1 MNKIEAGIVGIA
13 GFILT
18 MGGVGGIELSDTSD
32 QMLSSSLVAI
42 LGLLAMYC
50 AVLAMKINGEWK

>member
-1 MNKIEAGIVGIA
+1 
-13 GFILT
+13 

-32 QMLSSSLVAI
+32 QMLSAAGVAI

-50 AVLAMKINGEWK
+50 SILAMKIRNWE

>member
-1 MNKIEAGIVGIA
+1 MNKIEAGIVGAA

-18 MGGVGGIELSDTSD
+18 MGGVGGIELSETSD
-32 QMLSSSLVAI
+32 QMLSAALLAI

-50 AVLAMKINGEWK
+50 SILAMKIRNWE

>member
-1 MNKIEAGIVGIA
+1 MNKIEAGIVGAA
-13 GFILT
+13 GFILA

-32 QMLSSSLVAI
+32 QMLSSALLAI

-50 AVLAMKINGEWK
+50 SILAMKIRNWE